1 MEVNS
6 MNYYNPMQNLFNNN
20 RQQPQVSEDQFLSIV
35 STLDRNSLQRLVAQA
50 RAKGISENDIKAGL
64 EIMLKK

>member
-1 MEVNS
+1 

-50 RAKGISENDIKAGL
+50 RAKGISENDIKTGL